1 MTTEFKR
8 FPKPDSS
15 KAGDKRERSK
25 AKLALW
31 QKVRKAVL
39 LRDGRRCRVCHS
51 RQDVEVHHLRF
62 RSRGGG
68 HLTANCAVLCQECHY
83 AVHAYRLAIHGDADG
98 VLTIERTA

>member
-1 MTTEFKR
+1 MGLA

-31 QKVRKAVL
+31 QKVRKHVME
-39 LRDGRRCRVCHS
+39 RDGRRCRVCHS
-51 RQDVEVHHLRF
+51 RQDVEVHHIRF
-62 RSRGGG
+62 RSRGGA
-68 HLTANCAVLCQECHY
+68 HSTSNTACVCNGCHY
-83 AVHAYRLAIHGDADG
+83 QIHSYRLAIHGDANR